1 MNASLAITSVYLVQL
16 WVKAGLSLRLRA
28 SEQAPAVVDFG
39 RVTVMQPITS
49 GDETLRDTLAANL
62 AELQGVA
69 WLWIVDRTDLP
80 ARELCQALATA
91 HPALKIQILETDEP
105 PGGTNPKLW
114 KQAAALPFVQTD
126 VVAIID
132 DDTRGKYSA
141 LAQLVTG
148 LDRGADVVTGLPC
161 YLPARGL
168 WSGLIAEFVN
178 SAAILTYLPAAACAE
193 PRSING
199 MFYAVRTAYV
209 REHGLF
215 TNTGRAITDDL
226 AIARNVRR
234 LGGTIVQT
242 TRPQF
247 ISTSVASMVQYRRLM
262 HRWFVFTR
270 ILVQSETP
278 VVRALLLLVYGLP
291 PLFLFAL
298 TVLAWVQPEEGV
310 AALLA
315 ALILRSATVA
325 TLNRIFTGAWRHAPL
340 ASVAIELFQTA
351 FLVSAWINPVIWW
364 RRRRIHVQRFD
375 EFHYLAP

>member
-1 MNASLAITSVYLVQL
+1 MSASLAIASVYVIQL
-16 WVKAGLSLRLRA
+16 WIKTGLSLRLRA
-28 SEQAPAVVDFG
+28 REQAPAEVDFT
-39 RVTVMQPITS
+39 RITVMQPITS

-62 AELQGVA
+62 EELPGVT
-69 WLWIVDRTDLP
+69 WIWIVDRTDLP
-80 ARELCQALATA
+80 ARELCKALATA
-91 HPALKIQILETDEP
+91 NPSRRIRILQTDEP
-105 PGGTNPKLW
+105 PAGTNPKLW
-114 KQAAALPFVQTD
+114 KQAAALPLVQTD

-132 DDTRGKYSA
+132 DDTRGKRSG

-148 LDRGADVVTGLPC
+148 LDRGADIVTGLPC
-161 YLPARGL
+161 YVPAPGI

-178 SAAILTYLPAAACAE
+178 SAAILTYLPAAACGE

-199 MFYAVRTAYV
+199 MFYAVKTAYL

-215 TNTGRAITDDL
+215 TTSGRAITDDL

-234 LGGTIVQT
+234 MGGRIVQT

-247 ISTSVASMVQYRRLM
+247 IRTSVTSMVHYRRLM

-278 VVRALLLLVYGLP
+278 AVRALLLLVYGLP
-291 PLFLFAL
+291 PLFLFTL
-298 TVLAWVQPEEGV
+298 TVLAWAQPGEGV
-310 AALLA
+310 ALLLA
-315 ALILRSATVA
+315 VLILRSATLA

-340 ASVAIELFQTA
+340 ASVAIELLQTA